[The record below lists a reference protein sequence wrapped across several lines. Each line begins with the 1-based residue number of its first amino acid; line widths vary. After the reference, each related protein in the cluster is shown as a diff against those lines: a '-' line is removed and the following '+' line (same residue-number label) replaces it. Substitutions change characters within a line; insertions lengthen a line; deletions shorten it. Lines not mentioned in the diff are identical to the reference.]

1 AFTWLPRIEGA
12 IPFSDS
18 PNKLSGEVREL
29 YKKAHQTIRKVSLD
43 IEERFH
49 FNTAIAA
56 VMELV
61 NSMYGIDAD
70 SDAPYMV
77 PVMRFTMETVILLLS
92 PMVPHFSE
100 EVWRAMGCSASVI
113 STSWPIHRE
122 DALAKDEIEIV
133 VQVNGKLRSRF
144 NAPTDVTDDYLKETA
159 LADEKVIKFIGEKS
173 IRKII
178 VVKQRLVNIVI

>member
-1 AFTWLPRIEGA
+1 
-12 IPFSDS
+12 
-18 PNKLSGEVREL
+18 
-29 YKKAHQTIRKVSLD
+29 
-43 IEERFH
+43 
-49 FNTAIAA
+49 
-56 VMELV
+56 
-61 NSMYGIDAD
+61 
-70 SDAPYMV
+70 
-77 PVMRFTMETVILLLS
+77 METVILLLS